1 MTFTFGLSITNALL
15 TCLAQLIQPLYCSD
29 SSGCDFNAIASD
41 SALYGGSFL
50 GGGLFG
56 AAVVSILLDRY
67 HAYRS
72 VAKSLAVGGALTLA
86 GTFLLQQTLGT
97 RTTAATAASWAV
109 AGAFLVPLLPVS
121 LQCAV
126 ECTFPISEEASAS
139 LLILAG
145 NLGGLGFTFVCQ
157 ELVRQELAHLP
168 PKTLRCMRC
177 KALAFTLCRCAPEL
191 RAAADRAGTPPPDHG
206 CWTAEKGALCVI
218 CP

>member
-1 MTFTFGLSITNALL
+1 M
-15 TCLAQLIQPLYCSD
+15 
-29 SSGCDFNAIASD
+29 
-41 SALYGGSFL
+41 
-50 GGGLFG
+50 
-56 AAVVSILLDRY
+56 SILLDRY

-72 VAKSLAVGGALTLA
+72 VAKAIAVGGALSLA
-86 GTFLLQQTLGT
+86 GTFVLQQTLGT

-168 PKTLRCMRC
+168 PKGAAPPLMP
-177 KALAFTLCRCAPEL
+177 KAQAFVLAAIGAAVLAFLSFHGPYKRLDHDRDAVAVAP
-191 RAAADRAGTPPPDHG
+191 
-206 CWTAEKGALCVI
+206 AE
-218 CP
+218 PSRE